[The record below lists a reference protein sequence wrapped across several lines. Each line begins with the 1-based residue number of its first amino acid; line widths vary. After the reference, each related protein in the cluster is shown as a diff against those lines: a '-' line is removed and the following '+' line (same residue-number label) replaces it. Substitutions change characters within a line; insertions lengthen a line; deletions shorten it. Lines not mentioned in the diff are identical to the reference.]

1 MYLPSIWYQFH
12 VWYFRYDS
20 PFGSTERSRKN
31 DDFSS
36 GWGSSNS
43 GGGWGMDRF
52 ESKQDTYT
60 ESSKQDD
67 RWLVFAH
74 IWFAVVI

>member
-1 MYLPSIWYQFH
+1 MYYKKVIY
-12 VWYFRYDS
+12 VCRYDS
-20 PFGSTERSRKN
+20 PFGSSERSRKN

-52 ESKQDTYT
+52 ESKQDSFSDTT
-60 ESSKQDD
+60 RNDD
-67 RWLVFAH
+67 R
-74 IWFAVVI
+74 